1 MENIMYSVWGILK
14 MRYLWVF
21 QNGSK
26 LDYLGVSRSRD
37 FGTRKIQDLG
47 VVGMQAAGEAMGMT
61 ESPLE
66 NVQAEGKKSPT
77 FMVRWRK
84 ALWVKLAR
92 GHKKVGHE
100 N

>member
-1 MENIMYSVWGILK
+1 
-14 MRYLWVF
+14 
-21 QNGSK
+21 
-26 LDYLGVSRSRD
+26 
-37 FGTRKIQDLG
+37 
-47 VVGMQAAGEAMGMT
+47 MQAAGEAMGMT

-66 NVQAEGKKSPT
+66 NVQAEGGKSPT

>member
-1 MENIMYSVWGILK
+1 
-14 MRYLWVF
+14 
-21 QNGSK
+21 
-26 LDYLGVSRSRD
+26 
-37 FGTRKIQDLG
+37 
-47 VVGMQAAGEAMGMT
+47 MQAAGEAMGMT

-66 NVQAEGKKSPT
+66 NVQAEGKNLQRLWSGGE
-77 FMVRWRK
+77 K

>member
-1 MENIMYSVWGILK
+1 
-14 MRYLWVF
+14 
-21 QNGSK
+21 
-26 LDYLGVSRSRD
+26 
-37 FGTRKIQDLG
+37 
-47 VVGMQAAGEAMGMT
+47 MQAAGEAMGMT

-66 NVQAEGKKSPT
+66 NVQAEGEKSPT
-77 FMVRWRK
+77 YRCRK